1 MAHTARVASR
11 ARVQWIYPLALGTAI
26 AILVAWFPLG
36 ALLHQQAALNA
47 ARSEISLIQA
57 QQRNLA
63 AQQSSISSTQAAI
76 SMARSQYQLVEPG
89 QSLIQVLPGT
99 ASGDVAASTGDPG
112 YAPLVSP
119 SSLTSL
125 GATPTVAAA
134 PTRSGGIGG
143 FWHRL
148 VRTLEFWR

>member
-11 ARVQWIYPLALGTAI
+11 VRVPWVYPLALGTAA

-36 ALLHQQAALNA
+36 ALIRQQSALSA
-47 ARSEISLIQA
+47 ARTQIALIQA
-57 QQRNLA
+57 QERNLA
-63 AQQSSISSTQAAI
+63 AQQSSVSSTQAI
-76 SMARSQYQLVEPG
+76 IDLARSQYQLVEPG

-99 ASGDVAASTGDPG
+99 GSGDVAASTGDPG

-125 GATPTVAAA
+125 GAT
-134 PTRSGGIGG
+134 SGGTAPASSSTGPG
-143 FWHRL
+143 FWSRL
-148 VRTLEFWR
+148 ERTLEFWR